1 MAVSLGATQE
11 FTGSTPLHGVCAF
24 NLTNPEARIR
34 ELHEQNPGWLRS
46 KSRLQSNHP
55 LHVAVFYTNVEACR
69 VLIKLGAPTAAL
81 NSRKETP
88 LRIAHRERDRRR
100 GPAENEDA
108 TAERLTV
115 IIDLLEQVKHTFMTR
130 VGLGNALA
138 AALRDLGRVVR
149 GVEWYVIPLPG
160 SAGMVGAKHSLL
172 KITVRSPNNPE
183 DVAEYVIE
191 KAQGDMKKGVYVSY
205 WKDVGPNIQTPSI
218 HALQGAQVEDHTRE
232 ARDKYH
238 VADAPEAGFT
248 VRTLYDIAIAQG
260 EYVVATCNCHHLC
273 FLLYNA
279 CASEES
285 RVLQMPNK
293 WLTGAASVLRLV
305 GINVAASG
313 AGSGSGEDQTGSLSG
328 STDGNFSLESNSNSA
343 SASSAADSR
352 FPVQNNCGGHDHSRA
367 AECVKLS
374 AWIQS
379 PEANVFK
386 NGTSVSITATLLDIS
401 RTFTLNPG
409 DEIEIPELRS
419 APLRVDVW
427 AGTSGTL
434 LLEETTLDSNFNYEL
449 VSSEE
454 PPSNPRGTARW
465 LRDQDVQVCALCQAE
480 FSIMTWRYH
489 CRLCG
494 NIVCAACSDE
504 SANTPVEWNYRP
516 RLQRGCKDKDCTSR
530 FTKFEVRC
538 CSSACSA
545 REHA

>member
-11 FTGSTPLHGVCAF
+11 LTTPLHGVCACDF
-24 NLTNPEARIR
+24 TNPEARIR

-55 LHVAVFYTNVEACR
+55 LHVAVFYANEEACR

-88 LRIAHRERDRRR
+88 LRIAHRERERRR
-100 GPAENEDA
+100 GPAENEDG
-108 TAERLTV
+108 TAARRLDA
-115 IIDLLEQVKHTFMTR
+115 IIKLLEQSKHTFMTR
-130 VGLGNALA
+130 VGLGNALE

-191 KAQGDMKKGVYVSY
+191 KAQGDMEKGVYVSY
-205 WKDVGPNIQTPSI
+205 WKDVGPNIQTPPI

-285 RVLQMPNK
+285 RVLQIPNK
-293 WLTGAASVLRLV
+293 WLTGAASVLSLV

-343 SASSAADSR
+343 SASMTDVYGMQAR
-352 FPVQNNCGGHDHSRA
+352 FQVKSNCEDHDHSRA
-367 AECVKLS
+367 AACVKLS

-386 NGTSVSITATLLDIS
+386 NRTSLEVSVTLLDIP
-401 RTFTLNPG
+401 RTFRLQAREKV
-409 DEIEIPELRS
+409 EIQELHA
-419 APLRVDVW
+419 APLRVEVW
-427 AGTSGTL
+427 DRSGTIPL
-434 LLEETTLDSNFNYEL
+434 VQEMTLESDSDYDL
-449 VSSEE
+449 VASED
-454 PPSNPRGTARW
+454 PPGKPTW
-465 LRDQDVQVCALCQAE
+465 VRDSDAPVCASCQAK
-480 FSIMTWRYH
+480 FSFSGLGLVNKKRHH
-489 CRLCG
+489 CRGCG
-494 NIVCAACSDE
+494 QVNCDECCRHKIWLPLAWVLKPQAERMCGPCAA
-504 SANTPVEWNYRP
+504 W
-516 RLQRGCKDKDCTSR
+516 
-530 FTKFEVRC
+530 FTEFQVRC
-538 CSSACSA
+538 TGCI
-545 REHA
+545 